1 MSLPPDQVSY
11 VSPQEINAW
20 RAAGNA
26 VIVDVREQNEWDQ
39 AHIPGAVLMPL
50 STFDP
55 AKIPDAGGKHLVF
68 HCKSGV
74 RCGVAS
80 AKAVEA
86 GFKGKIAR
94 MEGGFLAW
102 ARNGYEIEGGP

>member
-1 MSLPPDQVSY
+1 MSSPADQVFF
-11 VSPQEINAW
+11 VSPAEVAEW

-50 STFDP
+50 STFD
-55 AKIPDAGGKHLVF
+55 AAQIPNAGGKHLVF

-74 RCGVAS
+74 RCGMA
-80 AKAVEA
+80 A
-86 GFKGKIAR
+86 GSSGESSTTTRKR
-94 MEGGFLAW
+94 
-102 ARNGYEIEGGP
+102 R